1 MGDNETR
8 LYIFPT
14 VILYIFFLFFAHLW
28 WFGGWLVFWGL
39 GFGFWGWSFQLMGFC
54 DCGVGFSGFFWDWG
68 SLYKHRRMTL
78 RKKIM

>member
-28 WFGGWLVFWGL
+28 WFGGWCFGVLDLVFGVGLFSGWGFETVVRGLL
-39 GFGFWGWSFQLMGFC
+39 GFFGIWA
-54 DCGVGFSGFFWDWG
+54 
-68 SLYKHRRMTL
+68 LY
-78 RKKIM
+78 INIEE